1 MVLAL
6 ERNCR
11 PLGLFGETAPQT
23 PLLLLQGRMEN
34 KWITSPPKYGI
45 SNVLEGEE
53 GDPVAGK
60 WNYSTLGSPEL
71 V

>member
-34 KWITSPPKYGI
+34 KWITSMAFLTSWKGRREIQSLENGI
-45 SNVLEGEE
+45 IQ
-53 GDPVAGK
+53 P
-60 WNYSTLGSPEL
+60 
-71 V
+71 